1 MPLSNYTELQASV
14 KLWGKRTDLDAL
26 IPDFIRLAETR
37 MNRDLTIRQGEVET
51 TLVSVLNS
59 RFISLPSDY
68 ALPVGLWDLTY
79 QPRNEVTQTTA
90 DQLPITTATNI
101 PQYWAIDG
109 NNIAFDCPANAVY
122 SYSFRYVKDYALS
135 VSAPTNDILT
145 AHPDLYLF
153 GTLHELAMY
162 AFDDKNAG
170 LWNQKYQAALESAN
184 SAESMAF
191 KGTPLRMDDIGS
203 KGRFNINSGY

>member
-1 MPLSNYTELQASV
+1 
-14 KLWGKRTDLDAL
+14 
-26 IPDFIRLAETR
+26 
-37 MNRDLTIRQGEVET
+37 
-51 TLVSVLNS
+51 
-59 RFISLPSDY
+59 
-68 ALPVGLWDLTY
+68 
-79 QPRNEVTQTTA
+79 
-90 DQLPITTATNI
+90 LPITTATNI

-109 NNIAFDCPANAVY
+109 NNIAFDCPANAAY
-122 SYSFRYVKDYALS
+122 SYAFRYVKDYALS

-153 GTLHELAMY
+153 GALHEAAIY
-162 AFDDKNAG
+162 TFDNEKAG